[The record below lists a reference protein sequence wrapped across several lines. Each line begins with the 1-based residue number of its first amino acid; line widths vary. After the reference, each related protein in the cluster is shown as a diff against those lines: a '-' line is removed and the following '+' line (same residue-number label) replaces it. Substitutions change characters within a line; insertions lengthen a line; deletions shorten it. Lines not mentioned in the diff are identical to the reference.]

1 MSAAAGFG
9 LAAEDEKRLES
20 VAWLQGARFRG
31 VQVDLQTR
39 DVSLFALTELLLVE
53 LLCED
58 AVYLGAPD
66 LFNLREMPRIVG
78 LVVQPL
84 EELCAVRLE
93 FSNHPAQVLLQC
105 RRVVVRKDPL

>member
-1 MSAAAGFG
+1 MSAAVGLG

-39 DVSLFALTELLLVE
+39 DVSLFALAEPSLVE

-58 AVYLGAPD
+58 AVYLCAPD
-66 LFNLREMPRIVG
+66 LFNLSQMPRIVG

-84 EELCAVRLE
+84 EDLIAVRLE
-93 FSNHPAQVLLQC
+93 FSNHPAQVHLRC
-105 RRVVVRKDPL
+105 RRVAVRKDPL

>member
-1 MSAAAGFG
+1 VTAPGQVGLSA
-9 LAAEDEKRLES
+9 DDQKRLES
-20 VAWLQGARFRG
+20 VAWLQGARLRG

-39 DVSLFALTELLLVE
+39 DVSLFALTEALLVE

-58 AVYLGAPD
+58 AAYLGAPD
-66 LFNLREMPRIVG
+66 LFGLKEMPRIVG

-84 EELCAVRLE
+84 DAACAVRLE
-93 FSNHPAQVLLQC
+93 FSNHPAQVHLHC